1 MNAVEV
7 FIFNKSLLR
16 IVSSFRLC
24 IAVASLSYLPIL
36 FCREYSVFLFG
47 FRPFLEAGMARVR
60 ASVMVAATAAMA
72 ATGASLSYV
81 YFTGPPEP
89 SPHPPPQPISLP
101 PLPASTR
108 HFSPPPDLP
117 LSSKLPVIPDSNFDD
132 LEPEDAAS
140 ECDYGPLWECIV
152 NGNGGCEVLEEDLR
166 NCLERSKKTRR
177 S

>member
-1 MNAVEV
+1 MRSFCVHPRDCFVIQAR
-7 FIFNKSLLR
+7 FPFDPIFWR
-16 IVSSFRLC
+16 ILCFLVGFRL
-24 IAVASLSYLPIL
+24 
-36 FCREYSVFLFG
+36 
-47 FRPFLEAGMARVR
+47 FLEEQMSRVR

-72 ATGASLSYV
+72 ATGASLAYV
-81 YFTGPPEP
+81 FFTGSPED

-101 PLPASTR
+101 R

-117 LSSKLPVIPDSNFDD
+117 LSSKLPAIPDSNFDD
-132 LEPEDAAS
+132 LEAEEAS

-166 NCLERSKKTRR
+166 NCLERTRKTRR